1 MNSFLFY
8 FIIFSCLTFENF
20 SKCCC
25 DCCDEEE
32 YFLNSGDET
41 KYNEEYSLNSGNE
54 TKYNGEYFLNSGYNI
69 NVPLNLEWYKCNC
82 AILAVFRFL
91 LSDKVLLER
100 LTNKITSKKPMYEKD
115 KKEINNLRTKKI
127 FDKIS
132 SIFNDAKSKKGI
144 YNEKIY
150 NILRTIETANGK
162 CGIGIEDEIRESWAI
177 FLNFVRIYFSD
188 LFINL
193 ISCDGEEKEDFFIY
207 DVHLNELTAGTHK
220 TNEYI
225 FFGYDNQTHNTTPI
239 ENISLKQKDNS
250 TKKYELVCGIVQAGD
265 FKNVSDTDDAVIL
278 PVYDKNKQKK
288 GYAAYQFDKILG
300 LEPLE
305 YWIKLDNFSGFR
317 NPMFKVLVYKCMN

>member
-32 YFLNSGDET
+32 Y
-41 KYNEEYSLNSGNE
+41 SLNSGNE
-54 TKYNGEYFLNSGYNI
+54 TKYNEEYFLNSGVNI
-69 NVPLNLEWYKCNC
+69 NVPLNLKWHNCNC
-82 AILAVFRFL
+82 AMLVVFRFL

-115 KKEINNLRTKKI
+115 KKEIDNLRTKKI
-127 FDKIS
+127 FDEIS
-132 SIFNDAKSKKGI
+132 SIFNDVKSKKGI

-150 NILRTIETANGK
+150 NILRTLGTANK
-162 CGIGIEDEIRESWAI
+162 KPNIEIEIRESFEI

-193 ISCDGEEKEDFFIY
+193 ISYDGKEKEDFFIY